1 MDNQY
6 GDLAS
11 IDFDDDDLVGTGLDG
26 NTSQEEPPFDP
37 DNYVK
42 PYLGYNGE
50 PEPDI
55 KGSNPLGNDGE
66 PSEEDLITILLK
78 EKGIKDASSI
88 KYEEEDGIVVEKD
101 FYSLPLE
108 EQMAILKSEETIE
121 DNYDLSDDEI
131 DIINDFRE
139 LGMSPNEYVEALKA
153 QAIQEYLQNLP
164 NTVQYEIDSLND
176 DELYI
181 LDLQDN
187 YPDLTEDELASA
199 LSHERA
205 NPTLF
210 QKKMEG
216 LRNMYKQKE
225 DERLEEERALQTEED
240 AREAAKFT
248 ETIQSSVGRL
258 EKIGEFV
265 LEDDDKEEVAEFLL
279 GTDKTGQRWISRA
292 LNDPDTLTQMAWFA
306 LKGEEALDAL
316 SDYYKNEIQERTRE
330 AYNRGLEEGTKK
342 NTAQVTRTTVVRTP
356 PPTPKTEKKESGGFR
371 PLNSPHFI
379 NLD

>member
-279 GTDKTGQRWISRA
+279 GTDKTGQR
-292 LNDPDTLTQMAWFA
+292 
-306 LKGEEALDAL
+306 
-316 SDYYKNEIQERTRE
+316 
-330 AYNRGLEEGTKK
+330 
-342 NTAQVTRTTVVRTP
+342 
-356 PPTPKTEKKESGGFR
+356 
-371 PLNSPHFI
+371 
-379 NLD
+379 